1 MKPLI
6 IENPQGASRV
16 QRYSQRFLT
25 GFFWLIFG
33 LLLRPLLTLG
43 AWMLGGHLFSRA
55 MLDGR
60 QLADLARVPLIYVI
74 VVLMIGTALIGW
86 ATYNL
91 LRFRNNERRNRQPV
105 SVTPEELSRF
115 FAIDENLVL
124 RLQVSR
130 RIVMHHDECGRLGEV
145 DV

>member
-130 RIVMHHDECGRLGEV
+130 RIVMHHDEHGQLGEV
-145 DV
+145 DA

>member
-6 IENPQGASRV
+6 IENPQGASRS

-43 AWMLGGHLFSRA
+43 AWLLGGHLFSRTIFDA
-55 MLDGR
+55 KGIMALV
-60 QLADLARVPLIYVI
+60 QVPLFYLL
-74 VVLMIGTALIGW
+74 VVFMIGSALIGW

-91 LRFRNNERRNRQPV
+91 LRFRNNERRTRAPA
-105 SVTPEELSRF
+105 SVTPQELSRF

-124 RLQVSR
+124 RLQNSR
-130 RIVMHHDECGRLGEV
+130 RIVMQHDEYGRLGEV
-145 DV
+145 DA

>member
-6 IENPQGASRV
+6 VENPQGASRV

-25 GFFWLIFG
+25 GFFWLVFG

-43 AWMLGGHLFSRA
+43 AWLLGGHFFSHA

-60 QLADLARVPLIYVI
+60 EIADLARVPLVYVI

-105 SVTPEELSRF
+105 SVTPQELSRF
-115 FAIDENLVL
+115 FAVDENLVL

-130 RIVMHHDECGRLGEV
+130 RIVMQHDEHGRLGEV
-145 DV
+145 DA